1 MHQAVQWE
9 IYKGWVYMAI
19 MVGGGLDS
27 VWTAALN
34 SSKAL
39 QQFGVVGLDELGLSC
54 VYLSKGEIIN

>member
-1 MHQAVQWE
+1 
-9 IYKGWVYMAI
+9 MAI

-39 QQFGVVGLDELGLSC
+39 QQFGVAGLDELGLSC
-54 VYLSKGEIIN
+54 VYLYKGEIIK